1 MPAQDASLPRL
12 FRRLIAPLLCAPLA
26 LPAPATAQGI
36 PRDTLRA
43 HWLDTVVVT
52 APRIETPLAMAPA
65 AVNVVGPQ
73 ALAAMPRSIAVD
85 EAVLLVPG
93 VKVDNQADGKRV
105 HMSIRGQGI
114 LTERGIR
121 GIRVMLDGLP
131 LNDPSGF
138 APDFYDVD
146 WSVVDAVEVLRGPG
160 ASLYGGGSSAGVLN
174 IFTAP
179 GGPRQ
184 ATASGLASGMYGS
197 NGFWKTTGDAGGSSG
212 SVTYRGS
219 YTHSAGDGYRVHTA
233 FRGDNVMGKAE
244 WTPSARVQL
253 TPMVWYT
260 RFFNDNAEGLNLTWL
275 AQDRRMA
282 NPDAITYNEYQDTH
296 RVTGGVAGRV
306 DLGSRQTLAFT
317 PFLRWTGYE
326 ESVPS
331 SVQHRGLWS
340 PGGTLQY
347 TIQRST
353 GPLVHH
359 VSVGSDLQWQG
370 VDEYRHPN
378 LGLAV
383 EGPDL
388 LSDETIRQT
397 GVGFFAL
404 DRLELGGRWGGMLS
418 VRYDRVQNRLIDHL
432 QAGGVDLSGEATFE
446 RVTGGAGVTYQVAR
460 ELHLY
465 ANIGQGFLPP
475 AIEELANNPVQ
486 LGGFNEGLTAALS
499 LGEEVGVR
507 GMVGTRALLDV
518 SLFHLSTDKDF
529 DRYRVASRPLETFYR
544 NVGSSRRFGGEA
556 YVSWTPVRPVA
567 LQVAYTYSHFQ
578 YTNTTSAYGDIN
590 GHWLPNSPEH
600 QLVADAQVTVMR
612 GLKLGATSETRS
624 RWYVDPTN
632 AATVDGYTLLHA
644 RVSYRLPGPNPVE
657 ITGTVHNI
665 FAKQY
670 IAFSEPDPDG
680 NSYQPAPE
688 REIFVGFRISS

>member
-1 MPAQDASLPRL
+1 MLVQRRSRSLVSS
-12 FRRLIAPLLCAPLA
+12 LIVSILCAPLV
-26 LPAPATAQGI
+26 LCAPAAAQE
-36 PRDTLRA
+36 PPPDTLRT
-43 HWLDTVVVT
+43 HWLDTIVVT
-52 APRIETPLAMAPA
+52 APRVETPLAQTPA
-65 AVNVVGPQ
+65 AASVVGPQ
-73 ALAAMPRSIAVD
+73 VLTTMPRSIAVD

-93 VKVDNQADGKRV
+93 LKVDNQADGKRV

-174 IFTAP
+174 VLTAP
-179 GGPRQ
+179 GGPGP
-184 ATASGLASGMYGS
+184 AEGLASGTYGS
-197 NGFWKTTGDAGGSSG
+197 NGFWKTTGDLGGASRN
-212 SVTYRGS
+212 VTYRTS
-219 YTHSAGDGYRVHTA
+219 FTHSAGDGYRVHTA
-233 FRGDNVMGKAE
+233 FRGDNVMAKAQ
-244 WTPSARVQL
+244 WAPSARVQL

-282 NPDAITYNEYQDTH
+282 NPDALTYNEYQDTH
-296 RVTGGVAGRV
+296 RVTGGVVGKV
-306 DLGSRQTLAFT
+306 DLGDRQALLFT

-331 SVQHRGLWS
+331 SVQHRALWS

-353 GPLVHH
+353 GSLVHH
-359 VSVGSDLQWQG
+359 VSLGSDLQWQG
-370 VDEYRHPN
+370 IDEYRHPN
-378 LGLAV
+378 LGLAA
-383 EGPDL
+383 EGPGL
-388 LSDETIRQT
+388 LSDETIHQT
-397 GVGFFAL
+397 GIGVFAL
-404 DRLELGGRWGGMLS
+404 DRLELGGRWGAMLNL
-418 VRYDRVQNRLIDHL
+418 RYDRVQNRLMDHL
-432 QAGGVDLSGEATFE
+432 QAGGADLSGEASFA
-446 RVTGGAGVTYQVAR
+446 RVTGRVGLTYEAAH

-465 ANIGQGFLPP
+465 GNVGQGFLPP
-475 AIEELANNPVQ
+475 AIEELANNPAQ
-486 LGGFNEGLTAALS
+486 LGGFNRDLSAALS
-499 LGEEVGVR
+499 RGEEMGVR
-507 GMVGTRALLDV
+507 GMVGTQALFDV
-518 SLFHLSTDKDF
+518 SLFHLNTEKDF

-556 YVSWTPVRPVA
+556 YVSWAPVRPVA

-578 YTNTTSAYGDIN
+578 YTNTTSDYGDLT

-600 QLVADAQVTVMR
+600 QLVVDAQVQLGGPLRV
-612 GLKLGATSETRS
+612 GATSETRS
-624 RWYVDPTN
+624 AWYVDPTN
-632 AATVDGYTLLHA
+632 VATVDGYTLLHA
-644 RVSYRLPGPNPVE
+644 RVSYRLPGPNGLE
-657 ITGTVHNI
+657 LTAAVHNI
-665 FAKQY
+665 FNKQY

-680 NSYQPAPE
+680 NSYQPAAE
-688 REIFVGFRISS
+688 REIFVGLKIGS